1 MSASFP
7 HLVPVHS
14 RAQGVLDDSAIRLD
28 VGETVLGRDV
38 GTGVLGFEGDTLV
51 SRRHAL
57 VRISAEPWRVELVDL
72 ESKNG
77 TFVNGRA
84 LGSQFLVDGDLLRI
98 GETFFVFRLSADSA
112 ERPSELPGRSPAMER
127 LRNQLEPLNVHS
139 PWVLLTGVDG
149 TDFDPAIEAVN
160 RRVNPEGSVERVTA
174 AGLRAAL
181 SGVATVVVHNIE
193 CLGQDAI
200 SALLEHKGLA
210 PVIATTTRDLE
221 AMKNSGGFDAGLFT
235 RLADAV
241 LRVPPLRERRE
252 DLPRMIVDLLGD
264 DAPSPTTD
272 LIETLLLY
280 CWEGDMEELVSVAAD
295 LRVRGAGLDAL
306 MTDLVSPR
314 LRGTLSSMPSNEDSM
329 TQVEIRRPV
338 PSRPDLEGVL
348 ALHDG
353 DLDAVAEA
361 LGRSRM
367 QVMAWIQQYGLDADE
382 A

>member
-1 MSASFP
+1 
-7 HLVPVHS
+7 
-14 RAQGVLDDSAIRLD
+14 
-28 VGETVLGRDV
+28 
-38 GTGVLGFEGDTLV
+38 VLGFEGDTLV

>member
-1 MSASFP
+1 
-7 HLVPVHS
+7 
-14 RAQGVLDDSAIRLD
+14 
-28 VGETVLGRDV
+28 
-38 GTGVLGFEGDTLV
+38 
-51 SRRHAL
+51 
-57 VRISAEPWRVELVDL
+57 
-72 ESKNG
+72 
-77 TFVNGRA
+77 
-84 LGSQFLVDGDLLRI
+84 
-98 GETFFVFRLSADSA
+98 
-112 ERPSELPGRSPAMER
+112 
-127 LRNQLEPLNVHS
+127 
-139 PWVLLTGVDG
+139 
-149 TDFDPAIEAVN
+149 
-160 RRVNPEGSVERVTA
+160 
-174 AGLRAAL
+174 
-181 SGVATVVVHNIE
+181 
-193 CLGQDAI
+193 
-200 SALLEHKGLA
+200 
-210 PVIATTTRDLE
+210 
-221 AMKNSGGFDAGLFT
+221 
-235 RLADAV
+235 
-241 LRVPPLRERRE
+241 
-252 DLPRMIVDLLGD
+252 MIVDLLGD